1 MFKSRV
7 ENLETAR
14 LFLRCIEKRDVQDLY
29 DNVLCDNRVAEFL
42 MWKAVSNLE
51 EARKCVKRWIR
62 RNKKKDIFNR
72 WVIVEKESTKVIGY
86 IGAFCYNKISKSI
99 SVGYTLGY
107 NYWGKGYATEV
118 LNELITYLFNKA
130 PISINKIEGQ
140 CAVDNIASAKVM
152 EKCGMRKEGIIM
164 QALKTNCGLKM
175 RSNILFCQT
184 PIKLSILI
192 ECLKGVG
199 YGKRI

>member
-1 MFKSRV
+1 MFKPRV

-42 MWKAVSNLE
+42 MWKPVSNLK
-51 EARKCVKRWIR
+51 EARKCVNRWIR
-62 RNKKKDIFNR
+62 NNKKKDVFNR

-86 IGAFCYNKISKSI
+86 IGAFSYNKNSKII
-99 SVGYTLGY
+99 SVGYTIGY

-130 PISINKIEGQ
+130 PISINKIEGR

-164 QALKTNCGLKM
+164 QALKTNCGLKDAVKYFIL
-175 RSNILFCQT
+175 SNT
-184 PIKLSILI
+184 N
-192 ECLKGVG
+192 
-199 YGKRI
+199 